1 MWPARYG
8 DLTIGTGREHGVSG
22 EHYSCELPATA
33 RSVTEAR
40 RFVTDALA
48 NWRLDGLADTAA
60 LLTSEV
66 VTNAVLHA
74 RTPMDLVVRKLRDGI
89 AVEVT
94 DGSRKQPR
102 VGRATPE
109 STNGRG
115 IALLEQL
122 ASTWGVTTHRG
133 GKTVRFTVT
142 RDRDPWA
149 AFASEEL
156 AVDQ

>member
-1 MWPARYG
+1 MYG
-8 DLTIGTGREHGVSG
+8 ERAGLAGAK
-22 EHYSCELPATA
+22 YSCELPATA

-40 RFVTDALA
+40 RFVLDALA
-48 NWRLDGLADTAA
+48 NWRLDALADTAA
-60 LLTSEV
+60 LLTSEI

-74 RTPMDLVVRKLRDGI
+74 RTPMDLVVQRLRDGV

-102 VGRATPE
+102 ARRVTPD

-115 IALLEQL
+115 MALLEQL
-122 ASTWGVTTHRG
+122 ASTWGVTVHRA

-142 RDRDPWA
+142 GDRDPWA
-149 AFASEEL
+149 AFTSAGW

>member
-1 MWPARYG
+1 VAG
-8 DLTIGTGREHGVSG
+8 SK
-22 EHYSCELPATA
+22 YSCELPATA

-40 RFVTDALA
+40 RFVLTALA
-48 NWRLDGLADTAA
+48 HWRLDAIADTAA

-74 RTPMDLVVRKLRDGI
+74 RTPLDLVVQRLRNGI
-89 AVEVT
+89 SVEVS
-94 DGSRKQPR
+94 DRSPKQPR
-102 VGRATPE
+102 VRTATAE

-122 ASTWGVTTHRG
+122 ASTWAVTTHRT

-142 RDRDPWA
+142 NDRDPWS
-149 AFASEEL
+149 AFTSRAGRG
-156 AVDQ
+156 ANDD

>member
-1 MWPARYG
+1 LAG
-8 DLTIGTGREHGVSG
+8 SK
-22 EHYSCELPATA
+22 YSCELPATA

-40 RFVTDALA
+40 RFVLNALA
-48 NWRLDGLADTAA
+48 QWRLDALADTAA

-74 RTPMDLVVRKLRDGI
+74 RTTVDLVVQRLGDGV

-94 DGSRKQPR
+94 DGSPKQPR
-102 VGRATPE
+102 ARRATSE

-122 ASTWGVTTHRG
+122 ASTWAVTAHRT

-142 RDRDPWA
+142 GDRDPWA
-149 AFASEEL
+149 AFASGPGL
-156 AVDQ
+156 WASDD

>member
-1 MWPARYG
+1 M
-8 DLTIGTGREHGVSG
+8 SG
-22 EHYSCELPATA
+22 EKYSCELPATA

-40 RFVTDALA
+40 RFVLDALA

-74 RTPMDLVVRKLRDGI
+74 RTPVDLVVRRLRHGI

-122 ASTWGVTTHRG
+122 ASTWGVTTHRS

-142 RDRDPWA
+142 ADRDPWA
-149 AFASEEL
+149 AFTSGGW

>member
-1 MWPARYG
+1 M
-8 DLTIGTGREHGVSG
+8 SG
-22 EHYSCELPATA
+22 EKYSCELPATA

-40 RFVTDALA
+40 RFVLDALA
-48 NWRLDGLADTAA
+48 NWRLDVLADTAA

-74 RTPMDLVVRKLRDGI
+74 RTPVDLVVRKLRDGI

-94 DGSRKQPR
+94 DGSPKQPR
-102 VGRATPE
+102 VGRATPD

-122 ASTWGVTTHRG
+122 ASTWGVTTNRT

-142 RDRDPWA
+142 GDRDPWA
-149 AFASEEL
+149 AFTSAGW

>member
-1 MWPARYG
+1 MA
-8 DLTIGTGREHGVSG
+8 G
-22 EHYSCELPATA
+22 EKYSCELPATA

-40 RFVTDALA
+40 RFVLDALT
-48 NWRLDGLADTAA
+48 NWSLDALADTAA

-74 RTPMDLVVRKLRDGI
+74 RTTVDLVVLRLGDGV

-102 VGRATPE
+102 VGQATPE

-122 ASTWGVTTHRG
+122 ASTWGVTTNRA

-142 RDRDPWA
+142 GDRDPWA
-149 AFASEEL
+149 AFTSGGW

>member
-1 MWPARYG
+1 M
-8 DLTIGTGREHGVSG
+8 
-22 EHYSCELPATA
+22 YSCELPATA

-40 RFVTDALA
+40 RFVVDALS
-48 NWRLDGLADTAA
+48 NWRLERLADTLA

-74 RTPMDLVVRKLRDGI
+74 RTPMELVVRRLRDGV

-94 DGSRKQPR
+94 DGSRQRPR
-102 VGRATPE
+102 VRRTTAE

-122 ASTWGVTTHRG
+122 ASTWDVTLHRA

-142 RDRDPWA
+142 GDSDPWA
-149 AFASEEL
+149 AFTA
-156 AVDQ
+156 AGWTVDRG

>member
-1 MWPARYG
+1 M
-8 DLTIGTGREHGVSG
+8 V
-22 EHYSCELPATA
+22 
-33 RSVTEAR
+33 
-40 RFVTDALA
+40 DALS
-48 NWRLDGLADTAA
+48 NWRLDTLAETAA

-74 RTPMDLVVRKLRDGI
+74 RTPVDLVVRKLRDGI

-94 DGSRKQPR
+94 DGSRKRPR

-115 IALLEQL
+115 IALLDQL
-122 ASTWGVTTHRG
+122 ASTWGVTAHRT

-142 RDRDPWA
+142 GDRDPWA
-149 AFASEEL
+149 AFSADVW

>member
-1 MWPARYG
+1 MA
-8 DLTIGTGREHGVSG
+8 G
-22 EHYSCELPATA
+22 ERYSCELPATA

-40 RFVTDALA
+40 RFVLDALS
-48 NWRLDGLADTAA
+48 NWRLEALADTAA

-74 RTPMDLVVRKLRDGI
+74 RTPMDLVVRRLRDGV
-89 AVEVT
+89 AVDVT
-94 DGSRKQPR
+94 DGSRHKPR
-102 VGRATPE
+102 ARLATPD

-122 ASTWGVTTHRG
+122 ASTWSVTLHRS
-133 GKTVRFTVT
+133 GKTVTFTVT
-142 RDRDPWA
+142 GDRDPWA
-149 AFASEEL
+149 AFTSASW

>member
-1 MWPARYG
+1 
-8 DLTIGTGREHGVSG
+8 LSG
-22 EHYSCELPATA
+22 ESYTCELPATA

-40 RFVTDALA
+40 RFVLDALA
-48 NWRLDGLADTAA
+48 NWRLDALAETSA

-74 RTPMDLVVRKLRDGI
+74 RTPVVLVVQRLRAGI
-89 AVEVT
+89 SVEVT

-102 VGRATPE
+102 ARRATTE

-115 IALLEQL
+115 IVLLEQL
-122 ASTWGVTTHRG
+122 ASTWDVTLHRA

-142 RDRDPWA
+142 GDRDPWA
-149 AFASEEL
+149 AFSTGSW